1 MLTKKQ
7 KEWLNHLSN
16 SNKVKII
23 PYNPK
28 VKKVFQKQQKE
39 IQSLLGPKT
48 LVLHEGASA
57 WGISGKGDLDIYI
70 SVTVEQFNR
79 YFEQLKEILGEPGS
93 YYPLERVRWNRLVD
107 DIESEIFLVNQ
118 DAPFWKESL
127 IFWEYIEGHPEALE
141 EYRQLKESAEGMS
154 TREYYRVKIEFY
166 NKILDLTKNN

>member
-7 KEWLNHLSN
+7 VEWLNHLSD

-23 PYNPK
+23 PYDPK

-48 LVLHEGASA
+48 LVLHKGASA

-70 SVTVEQFNR
+70 PTTAEQFAR
-79 YFEQLKEILGEPGS
+79 YFEQLKEILDEPGS
-93 YYPLERVRWNRLVD
+93 YYPLERVRWNKQVD
-107 DIESEIFLVNQ
+107 GIETEIFLVNK
-118 DAPFWKESL
+118 DVPFWKDSL
-127 IFWEYIEGHPEALE
+127 IFWEYIESHPETLE
-141 EYRQLKESAEGMS
+141 EYRKLKEAAEGMS

-166 NKILDLTKNN
+166 NKTLESARNN